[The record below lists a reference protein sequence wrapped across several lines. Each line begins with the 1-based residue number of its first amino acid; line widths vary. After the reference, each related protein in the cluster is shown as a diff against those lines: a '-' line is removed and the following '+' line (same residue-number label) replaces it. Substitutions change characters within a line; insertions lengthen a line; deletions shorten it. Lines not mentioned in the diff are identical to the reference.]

1 MQLFIGDATM
11 FFFLL
16 FFAHENMKKPASKV
30 AHNRPKFVFFSNANR
45 SKSSPN
51 LNSCSTAGL
60 LCNNFDAMFGNG
72 QNSIILRYS
81 FFLYRSNITDILQI
95 FEQHLQTMADGWR
108 SEPKVQPLFY
118 GLLVTLYACL
128 ITVGATGN
136 LLVILVC
143 IYWFNF
149 SL

>member
-1 MQLFIGDATM
+1 M
-11 FFFLL
+11 FF
-16 FFAHENMKKPASKV
+16 KKATEFYEIFIVDLTLCSKCLIESED
-30 AHNRPKFVFFSNANR
+30 FVNFG
-45 SKSSPN
+45 
-51 LNSCSTAGL
+51 GL
-60 LCNNFDAMFGNG
+60 LRIVKETSKIYQTQRPCHFSKWLEFHNFKIF
-72 QNSIILRYS
+72 I

-143 IYWFNF
+143 IYWSDSLF
-149 SL
+149 SGT

>member
-1 MQLFIGDATM
+1 M
-11 FFFLL
+11 FRKWLEL
-16 FFAHENMKKPASKV
+16 
-30 AHNRPKFVFFSNANR
+30 HNFKIFN
-45 SKSSPN
+45 
-51 LNSCSTAGL
+51 
-60 LCNNFDAMFGNG
+60 
-72 QNSIILRYS
+72 

-136 LLVILVC
+136 LLVILVRIGLINFC
-143 IYWFNF
+143 DRMALVGYQFTYPFIISKIRFNITF
-149 SL
+149 NCF